1 MTSFGVFSCEAVQL
15 EPDLICYGSL
25 LKACEAHE
33 TERVLQRMAFDELR
47 PNVVIYSSMIKSLEK
62 VSEVNKALE
71 IFMQMR
77 RGEADAIAYNSMI
90 SAFEKGHGTEK

>member
-1 MTSFGVFSCEAVQL
+1 M
-15 EPDLICYGSL
+15 ICYGSL